1 LFEVRQFPGRNE
13 GGDFFPES
21 LADSREF
28 PKAVGP
34 NEIFEIRRGGLKSP
48 GGGEV
53 SPAFEGI
60 FSLELQNRPNFP
72 KGARGLIL
80 GHKMKL
86 STLPEKRQGKW

>member
-1 LFEVRQFPGRNE
+1 LLEVRQFPGCNE

-28 PKAVGP
+28 PKAVGAH
-34 NEIFEIRRGGLKSP
+34 EIFEVRRGGFKGT

-60 FSLELQNRPNFP
+60 FSLEFQNRPNFP
-72 KGARGLIL
+72 KGTRGLIL

-86 STLPEKRQGKW
+86 STLPEKGQGKW